1 MMPGR
6 LKHFMEAVYR
16 SSFRSPSRIH
26 PAFLESSP
34 KIQVRTAGRMKQI
47 MRIQAHILGPS
58 PDMAV

>member
-47 MRIQAHILGPS
+47 MRIPAHILGPS